1 LDDGEEP
8 DAGGCGRALEE
19 GGTFAAEILPRWG
32 AAVLRPVHGGVM
44 EENTKKSSGA
54 MILLAWVLVGVPLT
68 WGVYNTL
75 LNSMKLFQAP
85 AAAVSAP
92 ANSAPTK

>member
-1 LDDGEEP
+1 
-8 DAGGCGRALEE
+8 
-19 GGTFAAEILPRWG
+19 
-32 AAVLRPVHGGVM
+32 M
-44 EENTKKSSGA
+44 SENTKKSSAA

-85 AAAVSAP
+85 AATRLWSVEWRADEMKSLKGAMGVPVSGQL
-92 ANSAPTK
+92 

>member
-1 LDDGEEP
+1 MRRPYMRRGDEMSDD
-8 DAGGCGRALEE
+8 R
-19 GGTFAAEILPRWG
+19 
-32 AAVLRPVHGGVM
+32 
-44 EENTKKSSGA
+44 KKSSAA

-85 AAAVSAP
+85 ATTSAP
-92 ANSAPTK
+92 AAGAPTK